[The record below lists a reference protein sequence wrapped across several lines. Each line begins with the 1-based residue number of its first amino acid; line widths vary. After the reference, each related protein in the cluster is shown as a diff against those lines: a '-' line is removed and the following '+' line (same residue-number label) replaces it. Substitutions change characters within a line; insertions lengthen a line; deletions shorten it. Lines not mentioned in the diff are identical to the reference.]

1 MIHEETPSGDPR
13 DPADAAPTPRPVCR
27 RERIWEVIKRPWS
40 TRGGKVVHA
49 TLQKPGKPETTCDKT
64 WRAGTPLTIKRP

>member
-1 MIHEETPSGDPR
+1 MRTPP
-13 DPADAAPTPRPVCR
+13 PATRAILPMLLQPHDRFAD
-27 RERIWEVIKRPWS
+27 ENGIWEVIKRPWS

-64 WRAGTPLTIKRP
+64 WRAGKPLTIKRP